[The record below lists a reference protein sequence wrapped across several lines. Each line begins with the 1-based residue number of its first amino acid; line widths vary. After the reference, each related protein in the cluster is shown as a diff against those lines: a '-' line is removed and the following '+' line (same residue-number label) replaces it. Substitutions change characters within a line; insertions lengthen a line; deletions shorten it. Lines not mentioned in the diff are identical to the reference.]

1 LGPHSKD
8 KRLVRQQRNK
18 LYKHSN
24 RAYPLYSKLNRL
36 VAVPHKQVAHS
47 NYKLP
52 SKLLPLDSMALM
64 LR

>member
-1 LGPHSKD
+1 
-8 KRLVRQQRNK
+8 
-18 LYKHSN
+18 
-24 RAYPLYSKLNRL
+24 

-52 SKLLPLDSMALM
+52 SKLLPLVSMALM